1 MGGGLSRGWWLG
13 GALRGTC
20 NQPVASRY
28 NLSSPPSP
36 LQGTF
41 HSQKAIEYGTNM
53 VGGVSPAKAGTTHLG
68 LPVFASVTEVRAH
81 ACVRVPF
88 PHLFLCLYSICLCM
102 YSICLCVCGL
112 PKKPHHT
119 RSLSLAQ
126 AKKATGADAT
136 VIYVPPAG
144 AAAAIHEALEAEIG
158 LIVCITEGI
167 PQQVMRSFK

>member
-1 MGGGLSRGWWLG
+1 MRVCVCLFHIYFCAYTLSFY
-13 GALRGTC
+13 ACT
-20 NQPVASRY
+20 
-28 NLSSPPSP
+28 LS
-36 LQGTF
+36 
-41 HSQKAIEYGTNM
+41 
-53 VGGVSPAKAGTTHLG
+53 V
-68 LPVFASVTEVRAH
+68 
-81 ACVRVPF
+81 CV
-88 PHLFLCLYSICLCM
+88 
-102 YSICLCVCGL
+102 CVCGL
-112 PKKPHHT
+112 QKKNLHHT